1 MAMEVKAD
9 RAGDRLQ
16 PFEISFAARKA
27 RRNSIAPTARRS
39 ELSCIGKLVREQRL
53 RGRVRPERN
62 SLVLASY
69 GARVGEA
76 GGGRRE
82 EVGGVLVS
90 KLAKKALGKEKGR
103 GQTSA
108 AAAARQI
115 QYPCH
120 GREKRR
126 TASEKEKRS
135 EYASSL
141 LLRHSFCAG
150 SPLTIAKT
158 NPT

>member
-27 RRNSIAPTARRS
+27 RRNSIAPTAQRS
-39 ELSCIGKLVREQRL
+39 ELSCIGKLAREQRL

-62 SLVLASY
+62 S
-69 GARVGEA
+69 
-76 GGGRRE
+76 
-82 EVGGVLVS
+82 LVS

-141 LLRHSFCAG
+141 LLRHSFCAA